1 MRSCVLVSGQEEHV
15 GDSRFAATPAPQIQ
29 LPGSGRAFPIKFFIK
44 ISNRYSRSI
53 LLNTTMS
60 RFFATAYDSEDSSDE
75 ELLSSSEEL
84 LSSSESEAGERSEQE
99 ESEEEEEDDEEWA
112 SSSDDSDDDYHAGK
126 VRGPSYFLKKDYKSG
141 VDDSD
146 SDSDAE
152 EKRVVKSAKEKYLEE
167 IANLV
172 DQIENFSMVEDW
184 VKISTEFDKL
194 NKLVSKYPQFHIPVP
209 RLYIKS
215 LAILEDTIS
224 SAQNKDVKKK
234 LNALESKSMNV
245 VKQRVKKA
253 VKDHQSELEL
263 YRKNPEAYESGALVE
278 TDTLKETQTTQ
289 TSGSEAAGIFTIL
302 RSIIETRGKKNLD
315 LAEQIS
321 QLEELTQLAKAPFH
335 LISIYLLLVPIRF
348 DLYAK
353 AAFMPLEQWRYAL
366 RDINALLDV
375 LEKNRDYVVSET
387 AAPTDDIE
395 TEPQPDANGVK
406 QMIGSIA
413 SLVERL
419 ADELTSHLLAID
431 PHSTEYV
438 SRLRDESSVYT
449 LLVRAQVYYESIISK
464 KELQT
469 PKGDQ
474 LARVILKRVDYI
486 YFKPSKLIIFGENT
500 VWKKLDE
507 SLDSSIYPKLKESGP
522 QGVEYTNGLIDALC
536 LVLYEQPNS
545 VFRKKAVL
553 YHIYYYAFNDQYF
566 KARDMLLL
574 SHLQATIHTADPQL
588 QVLFNRSLVQLGL
601 SAFRC
606 GLIHEAQQSLYE
618 IATSPRQKELLGQ
631 GVQRFQVQQS
641 QVDKQ
646 RLLPFHMHVNLELL
660 ECSFYTASM
669 LIEVP
674 LMVQNPD
681 FAKRRVAVSKSFKR
695 VLEYHERQV
704 FDGPPEY
711 TRDYIMLAAKALLK
725 SDWKKASELI
735 NSIKIWDLF
744 NNSDKI
750 KAMLLEKLQ
759 IEALRTYLFTNE
771 TFYSKLSISTL
782 AAIFQIEERIVKSTV
797 LKMIANEEITALYNQ
812 PANIL
817 EFVEGNKLKASK
829 LQELAL
835 NLSEKVNQIVER
847 NERLSLGGF
856 QYPLEKKQNRP
867 ERANG
872 VATKQ

>member
-1 MRSCVLVSGQEEHV
+1 
-15 GDSRFAATPAPQIQ
+15 
-29 LPGSGRAFPIKFFIK
+29 
-44 ISNRYSRSI
+44 
-53 LLNTTMS
+53 MS
-60 RFFATAYDSEDSSDE
+60 RFFTTTYDSEDSSDE

-84 LSSSESEAGERSEQE
+84 LSSSESEAGDVS
-99 ESEEEEEDDEEWA
+99 SEEGSPEEEDDE
-112 SSSDDSDDDYHAGK
+112 SDEDWDSGSGLDSDSDDDYQAGK
-126 VRGPSYFLKKDYKSG
+126 VRGPSYFLKKDFKSG
-141 VDDSD
+141 GGDSD
-146 SDSDAE
+146 SDSDGE

-172 DQIENFSMVEDW
+172 DQIENYSMVEDW
-184 VKISTEFDKL
+184 IKIVSEFDKL
-194 NKLVSKYPQFHIPVP
+194 SKSVQKSGQFQIRVP

-215 LAILEDTIS
+215 LAILEDAITS
-224 SAQNKDVKKK
+224 FQDKDVKKK
-234 LNALESKSMNV
+234 LNSSESKALNV

-253 VKDHQSELEL
+253 IKDYQSEIDQ
-263 YRKNPEAYESGALVE
+263 YRKNPEAYESGASVE
-278 TDTLKETQTTQ
+278 PETPVQTE
-289 TSGSEAAGIFTIL
+289 TSKSAQDSEGAGIFTIL
-302 RSIIETRGKKNLD
+302 RSIIETRGKKNVD
-315 LAEQIS
+315 LSEQIG
-321 QLEELTQLAKAPFH
+321 QLEELTQLAKKPFH
-335 LISIYLLLVPIRF
+335 LISVYLLLVPIRF
-348 DLYAK
+348 DLYSK
-353 AAFMPLEQWRYAL
+353 AAFMPLEQWRFAL
-366 RDINALLDV
+366 RDINALMDV
-375 LEKNRDYVVSET
+375 LEKNRNYIVSET
-387 AAPTDDIE
+387 AAPVDDIE
-395 TEPQPDANGVK
+395 TEPEADANGVR
-406 QMIGSIA
+406 QLIGSIA

-449 LLVRAQVYYESIISK
+449 LLVRAQVYYESIISR
-464 KELQT
+464 EDLAT

-474 LARVILKRVDYI
+474 LARVILKRLDYI
-486 YFKPSKLIIFGENT
+486 YFKPSKLIIFSENT
-500 VWKKLDE
+500 VWKKLEE
-507 SLDSSIYPKLKESGP
+507 SLDSPIYSKLTESGP

-606 GLIHEAQQSLYE
+606 GLIQEAQQSLYE

-631 GVQRFQVQQS
+631 GVQRFQLQQS

-660 ECSFYTASM
+660 ECAFYTASM
-669 LIEVP
+669 LTEVP
-674 LMVQNPD
+674 LMAQNPD

-695 VLEYHERQV
+695 VLEYHERQI

-725 SDWKKASELI
+725 SDWQKASKLI

-750 KAMLLEKLQ
+750 KAMLQEKLQ

-771 TFYSKLSISTL
+771 SFFTKLSISNL
-782 AAIFQIEERIVKSTV
+782 ATIFQLEERVVKSTV
-797 LKMIANEEITALYNQ
+797 LKMISNEEITALYNQ

-817 EFVEGNKLKASK
+817 ELVESNKPKASK